1 MAAFPA
7 LTPEERAMIEYD
19 TICCQCGKPDTTD
32 STKRHE
38 ICWFKVDCKCRQVFC
53 EEHGR
58 YVGQYKP
65 GSCAMYWC
73 DCHEMVCLP
82 TQPDPWDNVTV
93 DSDGFLDEGYSDTEW
108 DPKER
113 LPRLRRQQMAFQRDG
128 GQPTSTSS
136 EAVPRQPQSP

>member
-7 LTPEERAMIEYD
+7 LTPEERAMIEYE
-19 TICCQCGKPDTTD
+19 TICCKCGKPDTTD
-32 STKRHE
+32 NTKRHE
-38 ICWFKVDCKCRQVFC
+38 ICWYKVDCKCRHVFC
-53 EEHGR
+53 EEHGK

-82 TQPDPWDNVTV
+82 AQSDPWDNVTV

-108 DPKER
+108 DIKER
-113 LPRLRRQQMAFQRDG
+113 LRREHMAFRRD
-128 GQPTSTSS
+128 
-136 EAVPRQPQSP
+136 E